1 VGAVGIVALLAL
13 APTPAHAQEEF
24 PDSLWNYF
32 QTPWLNVVFGLAI
45 VMDVTS
51 YNQDQASK
59 DYFGNLNEGREGEI
73 RGLRGLFAGQ
83 VRVLGKSYDYLFAA
97 AYRGFDRGFE
107 QQTDDEFAVFD
118 LAVTVPVG
126 TDLRVNV
133 GKQKEPFSHDRVQ
146 SMLYNPSHER
156 PAYIDGVTRS
166 RNDGILLERW
176 NAQARWKWAVGYYN
190 DWLSPG
196 GLSFLKNPYSLIGRV
211 TGLPIDREADGGPL
225 LHIGGSLNKT
235 WVPETRT
242 SSITAKPEAFFAP
255 NFIDTGPIDIDGAV
269 NLGLE
274 AAFVHGAWNLS
285 GEIIRTDMRQPNG
298 SSPDLWGW
306 HMQAGWTITGERR
319 SYDRRWGVV
328 SLLDP
333 ESPTGIGGVG
343 AWQLSARYS
352 YMDANDAGVAGGIMH
367 KYSANLQWY
376 LSRFTFSSG
385 DRDVRSRLRSH
396 RLKREA
402 GAELTLPGKGQHRS
416 FTPGADPWPRPTTP
430 SPSLPSIP
438 RSFRSCPS
446 SPRCGR
452 TESQGRPTSRHSA
465 RSRSRQGSRPR
476 PRSPWTA
483 GPSPLHPRRPRSYP
497 AFIVSSARHSWRTNR
512 RLSPR

>member
-343 AWQLSARYS
+343 ALAAVRPLLVHGRERRGCGRRNHAQVLGKPAVVPEPLHLRDRAR
-352 YMDANDAGVAGGIMH
+352 
-367 KYSANLQWY
+367 
-376 LSRFTFSSG
+376 
-385 DRDVRSRLRSH
+385 RLR
-396 RLKREA
+396 
-402 GAELTLPGKGQHRS
+402 
-416 FTPGADPWPRPTTP
+416 
-430 SPSLPSIP
+430 
-438 RSFRSCPS
+438 
-446 SPRCGR
+446 
-452 TESQGRPTSRHSA
+452 
-465 RSRSRQGSRPR
+465 RPR
-476 PRSPWTA
+476 PRRDPERHLDRPPPVGDRDELTA
-483 GPSPLHPRRPRSYP
+483 QASGHAVLRHQVIATFDRGFDRIGSSVRLEPS
-497 AFIVSSARHSWRTNR
+497 
-512 RLSPR
+512 